1 MNDPRNSAASQ
12 SRESETVKATGM
24 LAWTSFG
31 FAILQSIC
39 GFFAA
44 VSGLRLVIGI
54 SSIAISAGLAAKL
67 DAFHA
72 DRFRIPMIVFALAGA
87 LLNLVILAQI
97 WRLRARPASQWRRRV
112 PTPHTLRMERLQF
125 ALSVATIVLIGIE
138 EYLHWGYI
146 HTL

>member
-1 MNDPRNSAASQ
+1 MNDQLNSAPSQ
-12 SRESETVKATGM
+12 LGENETVKATGM

-31 FAILQSIC
+31 FAILQSVC
-39 GFFAA
+39 SFFAA
-44 VSGLRLVIGI
+44 VSGLRLAIGI
-54 SSIAISAGLAAKL
+54 SSLAVSAGLAAKL

-72 DRFRIPMIVFALAGA
+72 DRFRIPMLVFALAGA
-87 LLNLVILAQI
+87 ILNLAILTQI
-97 WRLRARPASQWRRRV
+97 RRLRARPASRWRQRL

-125 ALSVATIVLIGIE
+125 VLSIATILLVGIE